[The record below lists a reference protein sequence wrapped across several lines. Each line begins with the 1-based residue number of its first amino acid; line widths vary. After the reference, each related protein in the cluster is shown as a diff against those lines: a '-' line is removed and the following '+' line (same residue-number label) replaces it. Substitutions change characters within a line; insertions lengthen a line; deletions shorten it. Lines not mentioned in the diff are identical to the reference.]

1 MPIPHELVCLSNLS
15 PHATIL
21 YIDGGGKGYI
31 HSDTCGAE
39 GEGYK
44 RGKGILEGGGGVV
57 PACRAY
63 CHLSSHSLYFIRTV
77 DKLYWCNHNN
87 PESSAL
93 KFNSN

>member
-44 RGKGILEGGGGVV
+44 RGKGILEGGGVLSQLAEHIVIYPVIVYTLSEQLTNYIGVIITT
-57 PACRAY
+57 P
-63 CHLSSHSLYFIRTV
+63 SL
-77 DKLYWCNHNN
+77 L
-87 PESSAL
+87 L
-93 KFNSN
+93 